1 MLVILMTA
9 MTAGVVLAGLDIVG
23 FIGGYAAV
31 YVAGAA
37 LYIYTVRKPFRLAA
51 KVAPR

>member
-1 MLVILMTA
+1 MTA
-9 MTAGVVLAGLDIVG
+9 LVLLSGLDIVG

-31 YVAGAA
+31 CVMGAVLYVAYVLRGPIRIASM
-37 LYIYTVRKPFRLAA
+37 P